1 MALNSQKELKA
12 SSSSP
17 IKYHNLRE
25 TGDPLTA
32 ENNYQIISYILNLTE
47 WCFGPWLFLCA
58 GGFIKMVVSSSGLL
72 LGATVVA
79 PNAGEIASELGLAV
93 AQKLKLQDVMD
104 GMGRIRMTAVWWLA

>member
-1 MALNSQKELKA
+1 
-12 SSSSP
+12 
-17 IKYHNLRE
+17 
-25 TGDPLTA
+25 
-32 ENNYQIISYILNLTE
+32 
-47 WCFGPWLFLCA
+47 
-58 GGFIKMVVSSSGLL
+58 MVVSSSGLL